1 MRNIE
6 ERGVYEVVKREV
18 MEQTLGATLLSVK
31 WVLTNKEH
39 QKLQFLKFD
48 L

>member
-1 MRNIE
+1 MKNFE

-18 MEQTLGATLLSVK
+18 MEQTPGATMLPVK

-39 QKLQFLKFD
+39 PKLQFLKLD